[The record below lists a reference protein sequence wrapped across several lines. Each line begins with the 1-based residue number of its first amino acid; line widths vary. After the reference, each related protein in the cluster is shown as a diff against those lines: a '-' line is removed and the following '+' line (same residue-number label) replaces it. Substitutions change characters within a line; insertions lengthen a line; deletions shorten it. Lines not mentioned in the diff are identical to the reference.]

1 MLGEPGCL
9 ADRAVGVH
17 LDDVLPGDVAHGIE
31 VVDAEV
37 AEDAAGSGD
46 VRLGGRRGVVCR
58 SRKGEQAAK
67 RAGSDRVTGGAVAG
81 VEAALEADLHEDARA
96 RDLLQD
102 VVDRREVERNGL
114 LAERRD
120 PCGGGKPEQRRVPRG
135 RRGDHECVHAGIDE
149 RFGRLRCIRV
159 EILRDLEGAGRVG
172 IGERERGDAV
182 ERPEALHVKG
192 ADPADTDHPDVE
204 PLRHGSAY
212 SKRLHK
218 PLSRRYGGGAVEL
231 RTTRAGSSRCRSC
244 RTLRPLASSSRSWVA
259 SSAISNAGWW
269 IVVNGGLVNFES
281 LRSSNPTIETSS
293 GTRRPLSTIAL
304 ITPIAERSFAA
315 NTPVKP
321 GVSSSDRA
329 AS

>member
-46 VRLGGRRGVVCR
+46 VR
-58 SRKGEQAAK
+58 
-67 RAGSDRVTGGAVAG
+67 
-81 VEAALEADLHEDARA
+81 
-96 RDLLQD
+96 
-102 VVDRREVERNGL
+102 
-114 LAERRD
+114 
-120 PCGGGKPEQRRVPRG
+120 
-135 RRGDHECVHAGIDE
+135 IDE

-182 ERPEALHVKG
+182 ERSEALHVKG

-315 NTPVKP
+315 NTAVKS